1 MFYKLPVL
9 PPRVSRL
16 LVITIFLFAL
26 FVFVACSDSSDSGK
40 NDANEDADRLAL
52 VWESWEHINK
62 RYASSDPLDHDSIVS
77 GAMNSLMSKIDV
89 EAYPFLTEIG
99 RIRGQAPAHIP
110 GELVDLW
117 RAVTKYNVANPDF
130 DPSTVAESIVAGLM
144 YGLGD
149 PSAVYLDA
157 EQYPL
162 AKESLSEGVEG
173 SYLGIGSR
181 VVKQDGKVV
190 LFPFAGSPSE
200 KAGILPGDVLTAV
213 AGNPVVD
220 QSVQDV
226 VDQVGGPKGTKIV
239 LDVVRA
245 GESVPLAVE
254 VYRGDVELQ
263 SVASQLIPGG
273 VGYIRISRFRHNTG
287 EQVFSALEAWNQL
300 DLLAL
305 VMDLR
310 TNPGGSLDAAVET
323 AGHFLPSGST
333 FGFEE
338 GKDGRRTEIVI
349 GSNDNRLD
357 MDSLLVA
364 VLVNGQTARES
375 EMLASAL
382 QETHRAT
389 LFGVATRG
397 DVSGYEFMELS
408 DGSAIYLPVSRR
420 YSHSGKLLMR
430 TGLEPD
436 VTVESVPENEGY
448 GRESQFNRA
457 YEFLDG
463 QLPPFR

>member
-16 LVITIFLFAL
+16 LVIAIFLFAL
-26 FVFVACSDSSDSGK
+26 FVLVACSDSSDSGK
-40 NDANEDADRLAL
+40 TDANEDADGLAL

-62 RYASSDPLDHDSIVS
+62 RYASSEPLDHDSIVS

-162 AKESLSEGVEG
+162 AKESLAEGVEG

-200 KAGILPGDVLTAV
+200 KAGILPGDVLIAV

-338 GKDGRRTEIVI
+338 GKDGRRTEIII

>member
-1 MFYKLPVL
+1 MFYKLPV
-9 PPRVSRL
+9 PPLRVSRL
-16 LVITIFLFAL
+16 RVITIFLFAL

-40 NDANEDADRLAL
+40 NDANEDADGLAL

-162 AKESLSEGVEG
+162 AKESLAEGVEG

-200 KAGILPGDVLTAV
+200 KAGILPGDVLMAV

-305 VMDLR
+305 VVDLR

-338 GKDGRRTEIVI
+338 GKDGRRTEILI

>member
-26 FVFVACSDSSDSGK
+26 FVFFACSDSSDSGK
-40 NDANEDADRLAL
+40 TDADEDADGLAL

-62 RYASSDPLDHDSIVS
+62 RYASSEPLDHDSIVS

-162 AKESLSEGVEG
+162 AKESLAEGVEG

-181 VVKQDGKVV
+181 VVKQNGKVV
-190 LFPFAGSPSE
+190 LFPFTGSPSE
-200 KAGILPGDVLTAV
+200 KAGILPGDVLMAV

-338 GKDGRRTEIVI
+338 VKDGRRTEIVI

-357 MDSLLVA
+357 MDGLLVA

-420 YSHSGKLLMR
+420 YSHSGQLLMR
-430 TGLEPD
+430 TGLAPD

>member
-16 LVITIFLFAL
+16 LFITIFLFAL

-40 NDANEDADRLAL
+40 TDANEDADGLAL

-62 RYASSDPLDHDSIVS
+62 RYASSEPLDHDSIVS

-162 AKESLSEGVEG
+162 AKESLAEGVEG

-338 GKDGRRTEIVI
+338 GKDGRRTEILI
-349 GSNDNRLD
+349 GLNDNRLD

>member
-26 FVFVACSDSSDSGK
+26 FVFVGCSDSSDSGK
-40 NDANEDADRLAL
+40 NDANEDADGLAL

-62 RYASSDPLDHDSIVS
+62 RYASSEPLDHDSIVS

-162 AKESLSEGVEG
+162 AKESLAEGVEG

-200 KAGILPGDVLTAV
+200 KAGILPGDVLMAV

-338 GKDGRRTEIVI
+338 GKDGRRTEILI

>member
-1 MFYKLPVL
+1 MFYKLPV
-9 PPRVSRL
+9 PPLRVSRL
-16 LVITIFLFAL
+16 RVITIFLFAL

-40 NDANEDADRLAL
+40 NDANEDADGLAL

-62 RYASSDPLDHDSIVS
+62 RYASSEPLDHDSIVS

-162 AKESLSEGVEG
+162 AKESLAEGVEG

-200 KAGILPGDVLTAV
+200 KAGILPGDVLIAV

-338 GKDGRRTEIVI
+338 GKDGRRTEIII

>member
-16 LVITIFLFAL
+16 IVITIFLFTL

-40 NDANEDADRLAL
+40 NDANEDADGLAL

-62 RYASSDPLDHDSIVS
+62 RYASSEPLDHDSIVS

-162 AKESLSEGVEG
+162 AKESLAEGVEG

-200 KAGILPGDVLTAV
+200 KAGILPGDVLMAV

-338 GKDGRRTEIVI
+338 GKDGRRTEILI

>member
-1 MFYKLPVL
+1 
-9 PPRVSRL
+9 
-16 LVITIFLFAL
+16 
-26 FVFVACSDSSDSGK
+26 
-40 NDANEDADRLAL
+40 
-52 VWESWEHINK
+52 
-62 RYASSDPLDHDSIVS
+62 
-77 GAMNSLMSKIDV
+77 
-89 EAYPFLTEIG
+89 
-99 RIRGQAPAHIP
+99 
-110 GELVDLW
+110 
-117 RAVTKYNVANPDF
+117 
-130 DPSTVAESIVAGLM
+130 
-144 YGLGD
+144 
-149 PSAVYLDA
+149 
-157 EQYPL
+157 
-162 AKESLSEGVEG
+162 
-173 SYLGIGSR
+173 
-181 VVKQDGKVV
+181 
-190 LFPFAGSPSE
+190 
-200 KAGILPGDVLTAV
+200 
-213 AGNPVVD
+213 
-220 QSVQDV
+220 
-226 VDQVGGPKGTKIV
+226 
-239 LDVVRA
+239 
-245 GESVPLAVE
+245 
-254 VYRGDVELQ
+254 
-263 SVASQLIPGG
+263 VASQLIPGG

-338 GKDGRRTEIVI
+338 VKDGRRTEIVI

-357 MDSLLVA
+357 MDGLLVA

-420 YSHSGKLLMR
+420 YSHSGQLLMR
-430 TGLEPD
+430 TGLAPD

>member
-1 MFYKLPVL
+1 
-9 PPRVSRL
+9 
-16 LVITIFLFAL
+16 
-26 FVFVACSDSSDSGK
+26 
-40 NDANEDADRLAL
+40 
-52 VWESWEHINK
+52 
-62 RYASSDPLDHDSIVS
+62 
-77 GAMNSLMSKIDV
+77 
-89 EAYPFLTEIG
+89 
-99 RIRGQAPAHIP
+99 
-110 GELVDLW
+110 
-117 RAVTKYNVANPDF
+117 
-130 DPSTVAESIVAGLM
+130 M

-149 PSAVYLDA
+149 SSAVYLDA

-162 AKESLSEGVEG
+162 VKESLAEGVEG

-200 KAGILPGDVLTAV
+200 KAGILPGDILMAV

-287 EQVFSALEAWNQL
+287 EQVFSALEGWNQL

-323 AGHFLPSGST
+323 DCHFLPSGST

-338 GKDGRRTEIVI
+338 GKDGRRTEILI

>member
-16 LVITIFLFAL
+16 LVITIFLFAS
-26 FVFVACSDSSDSGK
+26 FVFFACSDSSDSGK

-89 EAYPFLTEIG
+89 EAYPFLTEVG

-162 AKESLSEGVEG
+162 AKESLAEGVEG

-200 KAGILPGDVLTAV
+200 KAGILPGDVLMAV

-226 VDQVGGPKGTKIV
+226 VGQVGGPKGTKIV

-245 GESVPLAVE
+245 GESVPRAVE

-338 GKDGRRTEIVI
+338 VKDGRRTEIVI
-349 GSNDNRLD
+349 ESNDNRLD

>member
-16 LVITIFLFAL
+16 LFITIFLFAL
-26 FVFVACSDSSDSGK
+26 FVFVACSDSSDSGN

-62 RYASSDPLDHDSIVS
+62 RYASSEPLDHDSIVS

-130 DPSTVAESIVAGLM
+130 DPSTVADSIVAGLM

-162 AKESLSEGVEG
+162 AKESLAEGVEG

-200 KAGILPGDVLTAV
+200 KAGILPGDVLMAV

-338 GKDGRRTEIVI
+338 GKDGRRTEILI

>member
-9 PPRVSRL
+9 PPKTSGL

-40 NDANEDADRLAL
+40 NDANEDADGLAL

-62 RYASSDPLDHDSIVS
+62 RYASSDPLNHDSIVS
-77 GAMNSLMSKIDV
+77 GAMNRLMSRIDV

-162 AKESLSEGVEG
+162 AKESLAEGVEG

-200 KAGILPGDVLTAV
+200 KAGILPGDVLMAV

-338 GKDGRRTEIVI
+338 GKDGRRTEIII